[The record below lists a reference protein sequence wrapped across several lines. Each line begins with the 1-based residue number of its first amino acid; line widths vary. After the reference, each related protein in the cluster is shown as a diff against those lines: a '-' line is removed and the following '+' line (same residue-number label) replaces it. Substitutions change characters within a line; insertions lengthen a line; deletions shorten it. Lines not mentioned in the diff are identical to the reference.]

1 MKKKIWSALLSL
13 VTAGIFGYCVGSVFF
28 TADKVWVLTVTA
40 AVIGVFL
47 SDSAWEKL
55 SRLFVRVASAVIHG
69 ILGYGLGLEIDP
81 DGIVIP
87 VILSI
92 VSAIIG
98 FIIGKNMKFRQR
110 PGA

>member
-1 MKKKIWSALLSL
+1 MKKKIWSALLSS
-13 VTAGIFGYCVGSVFF
+13 VSAGIFGYCMGSVFF
-28 TADKVWVLTVTA
+28 TADKVWVLTVTS
-40 AVIGVFL
+40 AVIGIFL

-55 SRLFVRVASAVIHG
+55 SRLFVRVVSAVLHG

-92 VSAIIG
+92 VAAIIG
-98 FIIGKNMKFRQR
+98 FIIGKHMKFSSRR
-110 PGA
+110 F

>member
-1 MKKKIWSALLSL
+1 M
-13 VTAGIFGYCVGSVFF
+13 GSVFF
-28 TADKVWVLTVTA
+28 TADKVWVLTVTS
-40 AVIGVFL
+40 AVIGIFL

-55 SRLFVRVASAVIHG
+55 SRLFVRVASAVLHG

-92 VSAIIG
+92 VAAIIG
-98 FIIGKNMKFRQR
+98 FIIGKHMKFKSQ
-110 PGA
+110 PF